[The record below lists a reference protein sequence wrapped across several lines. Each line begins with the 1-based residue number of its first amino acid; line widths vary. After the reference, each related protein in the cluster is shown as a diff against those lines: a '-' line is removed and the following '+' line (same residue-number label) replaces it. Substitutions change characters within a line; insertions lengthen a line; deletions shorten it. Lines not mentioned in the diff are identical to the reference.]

1 MPDMSCLRMGGM
13 FVIKLGDRQ
22 FRIVN
27 VADSPGLWAKG
38 LSGRAGLQKGT
49 GMLFIYPAPFTN
61 QTFWMKGMLF
71 SIDVIFIGE
80 NDKVIDVVKSL
91 SPPSSGWDVARV
103 QSSAPVKMALEIG
116 SYESNGVEVGDSCE
130 FL

>member
-1 MPDMSCLRMGGM
+1 MPCLRMGGM
-13 FVIKLGDRQ
+13 FMIQLGDRR
-22 FRIVN
+22 FRIAN
-27 VADSPGLWAKG
+27 VADSPKAWAKG
-38 LSGRAGLQKGT
+38 LSGRAGLQKGV
-49 GMLFIYPAPFTN
+49 GMLFVYPAPFTN

-91 SPPSSGWDVARV
+91 APPTLGQPLAKV
-103 QSSAPVKMALEIG
+103 QSSAPVKMALEVG